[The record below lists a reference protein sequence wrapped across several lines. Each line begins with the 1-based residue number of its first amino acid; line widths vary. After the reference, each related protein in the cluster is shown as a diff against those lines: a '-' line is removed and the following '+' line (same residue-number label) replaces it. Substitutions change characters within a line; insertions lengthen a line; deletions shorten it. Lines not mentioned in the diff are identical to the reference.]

1 MSTGTFDPNQAQN
14 LPEIE
19 KQMAVKC
26 VEHAQ
31 ATWNLYEKVKPS
43 TLRLSK
49 LDDEIHAD
57 FEQSF
62 PEIASDVAKI
72 QKVDEEGM
80 KSAAGKEKWR
90 NFINKYEGKVADFNF
105 GTLIRT
111 DAADEYTQFNTTFGE
126 YICGSRLEVSAIADS

>member
-1 MSTGTFDPNQAQN
+1 MSEGTFDPNNAQN

-49 LDDEIHAD
+49 LDDEIYAD
-57 FEQSF
+57 FQENF
-62 PEIASDVAKI
+62 PDVANDESKVKKI
-72 QKVDEEGM
+72 DEEAM
-80 KSAAGKEKWR
+80 KSPKGKEKWR
-90 NFINKYEGKVADFNF
+90 LFINKYEGKGESRCRSVDSTRGKANAD
-105 GTLIRT
+105 
-111 DAADEYTQFNTTFGE
+111 
-126 YICGSRLEVSAIADS
+126 

>member
-49 LDDEIHAD
+49 LDDDIYKD
-57 FEQSF
+57 FQETF
-62 PEIASDVAKI
+62 PELAEDEKSIEKI
-72 QKVDEEGM
+72 DEERM
-80 KSAAGKEKWR
+80 KSKEGKERWR
-90 NFINKYEGKVADFNF
+90 NFLNRYEGKS
-105 GTLIRT
+105 
-111 DAADEYTQFNTTFGE
+111 E
-126 YICGSRLEVSAIADS
+126 

>member
-31 ATWNLYEKVKPS
+31 ATWNLYEKVRPS

-49 LDDEIHAD
+49 LDDEIYDD
-57 FEQSF
+57 FKATF
-62 PEIASDVAKI
+62 PELESSDDKI
-72 QKVDEEGM
+72 KKLDEDAM
-80 KSAAGKEKWR
+80 KSPQGKEKWR
-90 NFINKYEGKVADFNF
+90 NFLNKYEGKGEFWRVQKK
-105 GTLIRT
+105 
-111 DAADEYTQFNTTFGE
+111 AAAFVLQGRSGD
-126 YICGSRLEVSAIADS
+126 

>member
-31 ATWNLYEKVKPS
+31 ATWNLYEKVRPS

-49 LDDEIHAD
+49 LDDEIYDD
-57 FEQSF
+57 FKATF
-62 PEIASDVAKI
+62 PELESSDEKI
-72 QKVDEEGM
+72 KKLDEDAM
-80 KSAAGKEKWR
+80 KSPQGKEKWR
-90 NFINKYEGKVADFNF
+90 NFLNKYEGKGEFWRVQKLQLSCCRTEV
-105 GTLIRT
+105 GTKALT
-111 DAADEYTQFNTTFGE
+111 
-126 YICGSRLEVSAIADS
+126 